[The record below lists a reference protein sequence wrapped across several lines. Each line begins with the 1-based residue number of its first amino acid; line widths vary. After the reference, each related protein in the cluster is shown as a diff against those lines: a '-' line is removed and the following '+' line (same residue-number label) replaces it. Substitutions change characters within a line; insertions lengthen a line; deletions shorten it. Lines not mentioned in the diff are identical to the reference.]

1 MAGQGRP
8 SFSGV
13 NRSATLG
20 VLLSLAS
27 LLLTVGCQEQAPP
40 PPAKVDR
47 QPLVCA
53 KKNSD
58 DPPRFELQKGIA
70 LFDDKRYAE
79 ARRVFEGL
87 AAARPE
93 CATCQAWLGDA
104 WLFDK
109 DLDEREAARL
119 SRPAF
124 SEAARLHDAGC
135 VLPRRPRYYLLMGEA
150 YGALRLARASQA
162 GEGVAPYDR
171 AELERARDALELA
184 EAEFASS
191 AEIPFN
197 LARVECAEALL
208 ERFEADGAHADELL
222 GSCAA
227 RFEASLMLADA
238 LSRPRFLRTHRS
250 TQDWIVRSRSQS
262 EFIELRK
269 LPRYGVAVKEAMQH
283 SQDPVLFR

>member
-1 MAGQGRP
+1 M
-8 SFSGV
+8 SFASASR
-13 NRSATLG
+13 RSAFG
-20 VLLSLAS
+20 VLLSLPS
-27 LLLTVGCQEQAPP
+27 LALTTSCRERAAPP
-40 PPAKVDR
+40 PPRSDPA
-47 QPLVCA
+47 PLVCV

-79 ARRVFEGL
+79 ARQVFQGL
-87 AAARPE
+87 SASRPE

-124 SEAARLHDAGC
+124 AEAARLHDAGC

-150 YGALRLARASQA
+150 YGALRLARTSQV
-162 GEGVAPYDR
+162 GESAAPYDR
-171 AELERARDALELA
+171 AELDRARDALELA

-191 AEIPFN
+191 AEVPFN
-197 LARVECAEALL
+197 LARVDCAEALL
-208 ERFEADGAHADELL
+208 EHFEADAERAADLL
-222 GSCAA
+222 DACAT
-227 RFEASLMLADA
+227 RFEVSLGLADS

-250 TQDWIVRSRSQS
+250 TQDWIVRSRTQS
-262 EFIELRK
+262 EFVELRK
-269 LPRYGVAVKEAMQH
+269 LPRYGKAVKDALQH
-283 SQDPVLFR
+283 SQDPVLVR